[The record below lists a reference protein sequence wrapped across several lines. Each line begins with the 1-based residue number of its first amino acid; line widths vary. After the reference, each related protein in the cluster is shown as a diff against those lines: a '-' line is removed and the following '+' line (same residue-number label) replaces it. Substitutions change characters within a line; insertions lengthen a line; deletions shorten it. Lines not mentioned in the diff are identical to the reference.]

1 MKQET
6 TKEKIIRK
14 LTSRKLW
21 VAICAFV
28 ALILVACGWTEA
40 DAAKITLHHRRRHG
54 GRGGRP

>member
-28 ALILVACGWTEA
+28 ALFCIL
-40 DAAKITLHHRRRHG
+40 
-54 GRGGRP
+54 